1 MSTLA
6 PPPMTVAPT
15 VAPSTAAVLPSVRL
29 VPPRPDREA
38 VRVRTLLRRAGLH
51 CESGPEP
58 ARRATGTGL
67 RAAASTTCTAPATGV
82 RSGTVTVLV
91 ADDAERELRRLT
103 DVGPLLLI
111 CDTVTRTSLRQALR
125 VGAVVLR
132 NADLTAEGLRDAV
145 RRAGNLL
152 PSIPYPMLSHLLT
165 REGRPARTDRTQQS
179 EKAPWGG
186 VRPTLT
192 ARQVLVLRLMAE
204 GHGNADIAELLS
216 CSEHTVKNII
226 YEVMSRL
233 QARNRAHAV
242 ARALRDGLI

>member
-1 MSTLA
+1 
-6 PPPMTVAPT
+6 MTAAPT
-15 VAPSTAAVLPSVRL
+15 AVSSTAAVLPSVRL

-67 RAAASTTCTAPATGV
+67 RASASASTTCPGPGARTG
-82 RSGTVTVLV
+82 SGTVTVLV

-103 DVGPLLLI
+103 DAGPLLLI
-111 CDTVTRTSLRQALR
+111 CDTVTRASLRQALR

-132 NADLTAEGLRDAV
+132 NADLTADGLRDAV
-145 RRAGNLL
+145 RRAGHLL

-165 REGRPARTDRTQQS
+165 REGRPARTDRAQQQ
-179 EKAPWGG
+179 EKAPWGAAL
-186 VRPTLT
+186 PSLT
-192 ARQVLVLRLMAE
+192 ARQVRVLRLMAE